1 MNILIMT
8 NNNDQERREY
18 FRVNDQIYLEYECI
32 SEEEHNKA
40 PELLADLEN
49 SSFKLSADF
58 ATLNNS
64 IHPLLSNIKQLHPD
78 IGEYLDFLNQKIDR
92 VNQLLLVKETNFD
105 ESKVIPANLSASGI
119 SFASTDTFEASQHVK
134 IELVLLPEKVGILIF
149 GHVVSSADMKS
160 DGNILCIHFDHIRP
174 EDRELMIKH
183 NLNKQMADIREKN
196 DNN

>member
-1 MNILIMT
+1 MIK
-8 NNNDQERREY
+8 NNDQERRDY
-18 FRVNDQIYLEYECI
+18 FRINDQVYLEYECI
-32 SEEEHNKA
+32 TEEQLKNA
-40 PELLADLEN
+40 PAQLADIDN

-78 IGEYLDFLNQKIDR
+78 IGEYLDFLNQKIDQI
-92 VNQLLLVKETNFD
+92 NQLLLVKETNFD
-105 ESKVIPANLSASGI
+105 ESKVINANLSASGI
-119 SFASTDTFEASQHVK
+119 SFPSDDAYETSQPIK

-149 GHVVSSADMKS
+149 GRVVSNIDSKT
-160 DGNILCIHFDHIRP
+160 DGTNILCIHFDHIRP

-196 DNN
+196 DKN